1 MPCYDS
7 LWAHCM
13 TCAQYSCQVSGQL
26 ELLGRAC
33 GCWNWEMS
41 QRWGWSAHV
50 AALSARWSTTP
61 LCQNPSSKSLLGAYP
76 CLQHINGQQ
85 YTCHFKVQS
94 QQSRIC
100 QRVLQGMQWII
111 QSSCWCLQRQTVP
124 ATLRVAS
131 LAYKRAES
139 HSPCLP
145 LRGTCHTHLLTN
157 KFASLAHGESHHSLP
172 SHTQSLLSSIL
183 KHSHSI
189 LIDHQRTSTDYMVC
203 QVVCT
208 PHSHTQLLLTTSHH
222 IRTKIYFPLSSP
234 YILWSCCIEKKSA
247 ASPSLVHVFVSVFLH
262 SHSHLI
268 TK

>member
-1 MPCYDS
+1 M
-7 LWAHCM
+7 
-13 TCAQYSCQVSGQL
+13 Q
-26 ELLGRAC
+26 
-33 GCWNWEMS
+33 
-41 QRWGWSAHV
+41 V
-50 AALSARWSTTP
+50 AALLSHWSATL
-61 LCQNPSSKSLLGAYP
+61 LCQNPSSKLLLGAYP
-76 CLQHINGQQ
+76 HVLLYLWHINSQQ

-124 ATLRVAS
+124 ATSRVAS
-131 LAYKRAES
+131 LAYKRVES

-172 SHTQSLLSSIL
+172 SHTWSLLSSIS
-183 KHSHSI
+183 KHSHPI
-189 LIDHQRTSTDYMVC
+189 PIEHQITSTDYMVY
-203 QVVCT
+203 T

-222 IRTKIYFPLSSP
+222 ICTKIYFPFSSP
-234 YILWSCCIEKKSA
+234 HILWSRCIEKKSA